1 MTGAETCTWS
11 RGRRQGMTSCR
22 VVREGKRP
30 NLREAASGTRSSC
43 RPTQAGGLGHRDQ
56 QEMGKE
62 KEGK

>member
-1 MTGAETCTWS
+1 
-11 RGRRQGMTSCR
+11 MTSCR